1 VTPDFQRLWRQP
13 FVRIAQGRLASASR
27 LWHHDPLSVG
37 IAVSIV
43 LHAFLL
49 MLRFAPPLPLK
60 YAPVESQ
67 IEVVL
72 LNARSDTK
80 PLKAEVVAQVDM
92 EGGGDRDKGRARSPL
107 PAQSRIEDGNDL
119 LRTTRRVAKLE
130 EEQRRLLE
138 LAKGPQSY
146 VAPEKKSA
154 ESPPTTLLTEADEE
168 INQVIARMQ
177 AQIDKQISDYNKRP
191 KRLTYGVNAK
201 GVAYAV
207 YVDDWADRIERIGT
221 ERYPPDAR
229 GKFYDSLI
237 CTVEIDKTGNV
248 VDVILN
254 KRSKYEVL
262 NKSVRQIVYSGAPY
276 PRFSPEMARQ
286 GDILQIVRTWN
297 FTREGLQ
304 TEAFKPK

>member
-1 VTPDFQRLWRQP
+1 MSQSLHQLWTRGVDSIRGQW
-13 FVRIAQGRLASASR
+13 RS
-27 LWHHDPLSVG
+27 DPLSVG
-37 IAVSIV
+37 IVCSLV
-43 LHAFLL
+43 LHAFVL

-60 YAPVESQ
+60 YAPMESQ

-72 LNARSDTK
+72 LNARTEAK
-80 PLKAEVVAQVDM
+80 PLKPEVVAQVNM

-107 PAQSRIEDGNDL
+107 PASNKIEDGNDL
-119 LRTTRRVAKLE
+119 LRTSRRVSQLE
-130 EEQRRLLE
+130 AEQKRLLE

-146 VAPEKKSA
+146 VEPEKRTA
-154 ESPPTTLLTEADEE
+154 DMPPTTLMTEADED

-191 KRLTYGVNAK
+191 KRLTYGVNAV

-221 ERYPPDAR
+221 ERYPPEAR
-229 GKFYDSLI
+229 GKVYDSLI
-237 CTVEIDKTGNV
+237 CTVEIDKNGNV

-254 KRSKYEVL
+254 KRSKFEVL
-262 NKSVRQIVYSGAPY
+262 NKAVRQIVHAGAPY
-276 PRFSPEMARQ
+276 PKFSAEMAKQ
-286 GDILQIVRTWN
+286 GDILQIVRTWS